1 MSIFKEERLKI
12 SKKLPHGWQ
21 TEVGNM
27 LGMSK
32 SAICSWV
39 HGRNNNP
46 RIEKAVIWILQN
58 YNQREAQK
66 ELIVN
71 EFLSTK

>member
-1 MSIFKEERLKI
+1 MTISKEMRLKI
-12 SKKLPHGWQ
+12 HRKLPHGWQ
-21 TEVGNM
+21 SEVAAM
-27 LGMSK
+27 LGIGK
-32 SAICSWV
+32 SYVCNWV
-39 HGRNNNP
+39 NGRCNST
-46 RIEKAVIWILQN
+46 RIEKAVMWILQN